1 MSVQTEKYHF
11 LRNTTLWVLLL
22 NGCANFPSQPEQSTH
37 HSPVT
42 GEANLVEQPYVVR
55 GQDSNFMN
63 PRVNELTPGTNNYH
77 RYATIPSGQP
87 LADFQGTPLPPT
99 TQYPAPTPHA
109 TTSQR
114 WTSITPQFTTVPQYS
129 PATGP
134 GFRQTPFVP
143 PSTTGIGGSS
153 STQPLTSRP
162 LTNPLNSA
170 SQFAPSSGVNH
181 APRNGIGAISQT
193 ERLPPP
199 PPNNYS
205 QGTFPETVS
214 PPGTVNSRSIAPPPP
229 LSTAPG
235 LGPNPYMEADIDVL
249 VEEAQTGR
257 FMFGVGVNSDAGVI
271 GNIVVDERNFD
282 LFRVPRSWQEV
293 ANGTAFRGSGQQFRL
308 EALPGTQ
315 VQRYTASLTEPYLL
329 GTQVSFNVSGFFFDR
344 RFFDWD
350 EERLGGRL
358 GFGYRLTPDLSL
370 GMTLRAEQVNIHDP
384 KVLGVP
390 ELDEAL
396 GDSNLFGTRMTVS
409 HDTRDMA
416 FAPTE
421 GHLLELSYEQVLG
434 SYDYPRAIADFR
446 QYFLIHERPD
456 SSGRHTLGFSFRTG
470 ITGSQTPIFENFFA
484 GGFSTIRGFDFRGAS
499 PVVGRVTVGGE
510 FQFLGSVEY
519 LFPLTADDMLRGV
532 VFVDYGTVEE
542 NVEINS
548 ENYRVAPGFGM
559 RLFVP
564 AMGPAPIAL
573 DFAFPVAQAPFDE
586 EQIFSF
592 FIGFGR

>member
-1 MSVQTEKYHF
+1 MSVQTVKYRF
-11 LRNTTLWVLLL
+11 LRKTTLWVLFL
-22 NGCANFPSQPEQSTH
+22 NGCANFPSQSDQFIS

-42 GEANLVEQPYVVR
+42 GEPSTVEQPYIVR
-55 GQDSNFMN
+55 GQDSNFTN
-63 PRVNELTPGTNNYH
+63 PRFNELTPGTNNYH
-77 RYATIPSGQP
+77 RYATVPSGQP
-87 LADFQGTPLPPT
+87 LANTRETRLPT
-99 TQYPAPTPHA
+99 TQYSNPAPYA
-109 TTSQR
+109 TTPQHWNSN
-114 WTSITPQFTTVPQYS
+114 TPQSRGAPHYSSATGSGSGQPPFVLSS
-129 PATGP
+129 PA
-134 GFRQTPFVP
+134 
-143 PSTTGIGGSS
+143 GIGGS
-153 STQPLTSRP
+153 TYTPPLASRP
-162 LTNPLNSA
+162 LTDPLNSA
-170 SQFAPSSGVNH
+170 SQFAPLSGINH
-181 APRNGIGAISQT
+181 APRVGIGAVSQT

-205 QGTFPETVS
+205 QGPFSETTS
-214 PPGTVNSRSIAPPPP
+214 SPGTVDSRSMAPPLP
-229 LSTAPG
+229 LLTSPS

-308 EALPGTQ
+308 EALPGTL

-329 GTQVSFNVSGFFFDR
+329 GTQVSFNLSGFFFDR
-344 RFFDWD
+344 RFYDWD
-350 EERLGGRL
+350 EQRLGGRL

-370 GMTLRAEQVNIHDP
+370 GMTLRAEEVNIHDP

-396 GDSNLFGTRMTVS
+396 GKSNLFGTRMTVS
-409 HDTRDMA
+409 HDTRDMP

-421 GHLLELSYEQVLG
+421 GHLLEFSYEQVLG
-434 SYDYPRAIADFR
+434 TYDYPRVTADFR

-470 ITGSQTPIFENFFA
+470 VTGAQTPIFEHFFA

-499 PVVGRVTVGGE
+499 PVVGTVTVGGE

-542 NVEINS
+542 NIEINS

-564 AMGPAPIAL
+564 AMEPAPIAL
-573 DFAFPVAQAPFDE
+573 DFAFPIAQAPFDD